1 MNKLSSETSAKC
13 SVLFKIKEDKDFNRR
28 NTLKYFED

>member
-1 MNKLSSETSAKC
+1 MDETFAKSS
-13 SVLFKIKEDKDFNRR
+13 VVFKIKEDEDFNRR